1 MNKPKNF
8 KTWRIVGII
17 VTVLVIIAGFAGAYA
32 LGVNR
37 GALMDGDW
45 EHPMSRFD
53 QDGEGYSPMPMIG
66 YYRGYRSPIGGIFG
80 FFLMILIVSA
90 FIRLVFFPFRM
101 ARRALW
107 GYHYGCHPRHQSHH
121 MPPRG
126 YYGPRGSWDKE
137 CWGEEGPDVDED
149 PQNETDSKE

>member
-17 VTVLVIIAGFAGAYA
+17 VTALIIVAGFAGAYA

-45 EHPMSRFD
+45 EYPMSRYD
-53 QDGEGYSPMPMIG
+53 QDGEGYSPKPMIG

-80 FFLMILIVSA
+80 FLLTIFVVGA
-90 FIRLVFFPFRM
+90 FIRLVFFPIRL
-101 ARRALW
+101 ARHAMWAHRYPG
-107 GYHYGCHPRHQSHH
+107 GYLRR
-121 MPPRG
+121 PP
-126 YYGPRGSWDKE
+126 
-137 CWGEEGPDVDED
+137 
-149 PQNETDSKE
+149 